1 MFGPRRTQGGT
12 GMPYIYQNV
21 RLTSGKRATIVE
33 VLEPGKAYIADI
45 EIAEGDY
52 ETEQIAQEDIVTVFV
67 EVEQPLEK
75 AA

>member
-1 MFGPRRTQGGT
+1 
-12 GMPYIYQNV
+12 MPYIYQHV

-33 VLEPGKAYIADI
+33 VLEQGKAYIADI
-45 EIAEGDY
+45 EVDEGDY
-52 ETEQIAQEDIVTVFV
+52 ETEQISQEDIVSVFV